1 MEKNK
6 LSGIE
11 RELVLQYLI
20 DGNVPVIIT
29 PVSENGTDDDE
40 IHSLNSEIYSIAIEA
55 EHISV
60 LKEGIILLQNVSS
73 QVVDFEG
80 KKVKVEFY
88 FNKVGLYFI
97 TEMKTVSSG
106 PALVIPNEI
115 NRIED
120 VYTEQKY
127 DFYCDF
133 YYSVGGTNSSFR
145 CYPATNIDL
154 FTRPI
159 WSSIQLEKQ
168 QKAKE
173 FLEKMVPAARK
184 NGRAGNGIQLIN
196 VCKYFVEKT
205 ENKIESIQGRLKPFN
220 ILFVNHERIVLGFEK
235 NEAFEL
241 QENQEYAL
249 NMAFSMKDAPSITR
263 NVFVTFRI
271 DNIYSKEN
279 ENDFAADCSFTSLKE
294 EDCRFLYEKAT
305 SNLFI

>member
-1 MEKNK
+1 MEKDK

-29 PVSENGTDDDE
+29 PVSDIKTDDDE
-40 IHSLNSEIYSIAIEA
+40 IHSLNSEIFSIAIEA

-60 LKEGIILLQNVSS
+60 LKEGIILLQNVPT
-73 QVVDFEG
+73 QVVDCEG

-88 FNKVGLYFI
+88 FHRVGLYFI

-106 PALVIPNEI
+106 PALVIPGEI
-115 NRIED
+115 NRIKD

-127 DFYCDF
+127 DFFCDF
-133 YYSVGGTNSSFR
+133 YYSVGGANSSFR
-145 CYPATNIDL
+145 CFPASNVDL
-154 FTRPI
+154 FTRPV

-173 FLEKMVPAARK
+173 YLEKMVPSARK
-184 NGRAGNGIQLIN
+184 NGKAGNGIQLIN
-196 VCKYFVEKT
+196 ICKYFVEKN
-205 ENKIESIQGRLKPFN
+205 ENKIEAIQGRLKPFD

-241 QENQEYAL
+241 LENQEYAL
-249 NMAFSMKDAPSITR
+249 NMAFSMKDVPSIMR

-271 DNIYSKEN
+271 DNIYSNDN
-279 ENDFAADCSFTSLKE
+279 ETSFAADCSFTSLKE